1 VDWSFHLRILTPLHE
16 STVVSRS
23 GRAVWRR
30 LTAVLCTGLLAFQVG
45 CYSYLPIQETA
56 PQAGVSVAVT
66 LNDRGRDL
74 VGGKLGEEAMAVD
87 GTMISDAGTSITV
100 SVNRVRF
107 MRGSSSIWAG
117 EQVEI
122 PKEGIRG
129 FQERRFSKGRTTML
143 TIGLLAG
150 LVGVASLIDLAI
162 NGRSRTDPPGRCPPD
177 CGPNEQ

>member
-1 VDWSFHLRILTPLHE
+1 MG
-16 STVVSRS
+16 RS
-23 GRAVWRR
+23 GHGVRRR
-30 LTAVLCTGLLAFQVG
+30 LTAALCAGLLAFQVG
-45 CYSYLPIQETA
+45 CYTYLPIQETA
-56 PQAGVSVAVT
+56 PQSGSMVGIV
-66 LNDRGRDL
+66 LNDRGRQL
-74 VGGKLGEEAMAVD
+74 VGSRLGEEAMQVD
-87 GTMISDAGTSITV
+87 GAMVLQSESSVTV

-107 MRGSSSIWAG
+107 MGGSNSIWAG

-162 NGRSRTDPPGRCPPD
+162 SGRSRTDIPGLCPPD
-177 CGPNEQ
+177 CGPPQQ